1 MRQAESIS
9 TSEALRRVY
18 AEGGGTLGGGV
29 RRLCRRRSLASA
41 TPLLAAAC
49 SSLAITT
56 AHSWSGDTA
65 ANTGVL
71 LLLADPSVFGGEV

>member
-1 MRQAESIS
+1 M
-9 TSEALRRVY
+9 Y

-29 RRLCRRRSLASA
+29 RRLAASPLRYCRRRSLASA

>member
-1 MRQAESIS
+1 M
-9 TSEALRRVY
+9 Y

-29 RRLCRRRSLASA
+29 RRLYRGLPFALLQ
-41 TPLLAAAC
+41 TPLTRFGD
-49 SSLAITT
+49 TT
-56 AHSWSGDTA
+56 AGSGLLLSRYHHRDSWSGDTA